1 MRALTCCF
9 VLLAGFGLASCSSER
24 DEKAHYDERQQIRH
38 QGQHEANRAADAGR
52 SDLDR
57 ATAPK

>member
-1 MRALTCCF
+1 MRALTCCI
-9 VLLAGFGLASCSSER
+9 VLLAGFGLASCSSDR
-24 DEKAHYDERQQIRH
+24 DEKARYDERQQIRH
-38 QGQHEANRAADAGR
+38 QGQNEANRAADTGR